1 MYLYKW
7 KKLWIF
13 IWTFSKRILFVFLLL
28 EIFAFIALVITIITV
43 ITSYSTFKNKGVLF
57 VILLQPLILYFES
70 RLLYSMCVGSLSSSV
85 PNSGMMMA

>member
-1 MYLYKW
+1 MDSLFGPFPREYCLY
-7 KKLWIF
+7 F
-13 IWTFSKRILFVFLLL
+13 YFL

-57 VILLQPLILYFES
+57 IILLQPLILYFES